1 MESQQDNAG
10 EVSSE
15 ASPASA
21 FLGPN
26 PAFQKYFQQAEAL
39 KNGYVDPSAETIE
52 MKYADSMQVEEE
64 ADPSDKVVIA
74 KDKDGKIS
82 VIE

>member
-1 MESQQDNAG
+1 MESQQNITD

-15 ASPASA
+15 ASSASA
-21 FLGPN
+21 YLGPH
-26 PAFQKYFQQAEAL
+26 PAFEKYFQQAEAM
-39 KNGYVDPSAETIE
+39 KNGYVDPTAEIIE
-52 MKYADSMQVEEE
+52 TKYADSMQVEEE
-64 ADPSDKVVIA
+64 ADPSDKIVVA

>member
-1 MESQQDNAG
+1 MESQQIQPG
-10 EVSSE
+10 EVSME
-15 ASPASA
+15 VSPASA
-21 FLGPN
+21 HLGPH
-26 PAFQKYFQQAEAL
+26 PAFEKYFVQAQAM
-39 KNGYVDPSAETIE
+39 KNGYVDPTAENIV

-64 ADPSDKVVIA
+64 ADPSDKIVIA

>member
-1 MESQQDNAG
+1 MESQQNNTG

-21 FLGPN
+21 SLGPH
-26 PAFQKYFQQAEAL
+26 PAFEKYFQQAQAF
-39 KNGYVDPSAETIE
+39 KNGYVDPLAENIE
-52 MKYADSMQVEEE
+52 MKYADSMRVEEE
-64 ADPSDKVVIA
+64 ADPNDLVKIA